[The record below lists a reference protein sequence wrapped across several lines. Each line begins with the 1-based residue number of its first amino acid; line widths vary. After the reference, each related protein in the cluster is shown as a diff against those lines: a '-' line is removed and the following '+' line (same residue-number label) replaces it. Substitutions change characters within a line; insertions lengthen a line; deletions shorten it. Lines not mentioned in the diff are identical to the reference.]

1 MERDIC
7 GLCGR
12 PLGRRREKHHWVPR
26 SYGGRET
33 APLHPICHSKI
44 HSILSER
51 ELAQSYHSPEALR
64 GHPEIETFLRWLEG
78 KPPDFH
84 KPTRRACKR
93 RRQ

>member
-1 MERDIC
+1 MEEETC
-7 GLCGR
+7 GLCLR

-44 HSILSER
+44 HSVLSER
-51 ELAQSYHSPEALR
+51 ELARSYHSAEALR
-64 GHPEIETFLRWLEG
+64 GHPEIESFLRWLAN

-84 KPTRRACKR
+84 KPTRRARNR
-93 RRQ
+93 RPR